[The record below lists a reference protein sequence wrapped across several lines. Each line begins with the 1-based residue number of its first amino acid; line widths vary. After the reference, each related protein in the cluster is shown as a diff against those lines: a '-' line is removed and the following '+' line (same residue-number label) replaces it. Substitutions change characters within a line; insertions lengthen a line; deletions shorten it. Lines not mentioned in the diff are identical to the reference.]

1 MKKNTSLITA
11 LFVAGIFLGRFAKA
25 QESLNVSGSNA
36 TGSGGTVAYSVGQ
49 IAYTTIT
56 GSSGSVAQGVQHAY
70 EIFNVGT
77 QKTALNIS
85 LNVFPNPTADNLTLH
100 IGDYQKEKL
109 LYQIFD
115 MQGEK
120 IHNGPIVARHTQIS
134 MIQLPPGTYFLNV
147 VDQKNQKIHSFK
159 IIKIQ
164 KI

>member
-1 MKKNTSLITA
+1 MFLVVTPLGAVAPWHTVWDKLLTPPLPEVLVA
-11 LFVAGIFLGRFAKA
+11 LRR
-25 QESLNVSGSNA
+25 
-36 TGSGGTVAYSVGQ
+36 
-49 IAYTTIT
+49 
-56 GSSGSVAQGVQHAY
+56 GVQHAY

-147 VDQKNQKIHSFK
+147 VDQKIKKFIHSK
-159 IIKIQ
+159 SLKS
-164 KI
+164 KKYE